1 MGFAAKENR
10 ASFFFELFAASQK
23 YQYFYI
29 AQVVSKVEKDERG
42 GGGESGGESKDDRF
56 FSLKLQ
62 SSGMSS
68 VSDYGKY
75 ELQLLYIA
83 PK

>member
-10 ASFFFELFAASQK
+10 ASFFFELFCYIPKMSI
-23 YQYFYI
+23 YFYI

-42 GGGESGGESKDDRF
+42 GGGESGVESKDDRF

-62 SSGMSS
+62 SPGMSS

-75 ELQLLYIA
+75 ELQLLYSV
-83 PK
+83 

>member
-1 MGFAAKENR
+1 MK
-10 ASFFFELFAASQK
+10 LI
-23 YQYFYI
+23 QYFYI

-68 VSDYGKY
+68 VSDYGKMNFSCCM
-75 ELQLLYIA
+75 
-83 PK
+83 

>member
-10 ASFFFELFAASQK
+10 ASFFFNFFAASQK
-23 YQYFYI
+23 CQFVYT

-42 GGGESGGESKDDRF
+42 GGGESGGESKDYRF
-56 FSLKLQ
+56 FSFKLQ

-68 VSDYGKY
+68 VSDYGKMNFSCC
-75 ELQLLYIA
+75 I
-83 PK
+83 

>member
-1 MGFAAKENR
+1 MTFFATFKKCQ
-10 ASFFFELFAASQK
+10 S
-23 YQYFYI
+23 FYI

-42 GGGESGGESKDDRF
+42 GGGESGVESKDDRF

-62 SSGMSS
+62 SPGMSS

-75 ELQLLYIA
+75 ELQLLYVA

>member
-1 MGFAAKENR
+1 MGLAAKENR
-10 ASFFFELFAASQK
+10 ASFFLELFAASQK
-23 YQYFYI
+23 CQYFYI
-29 AQVVSKVEKDERG
+29 AQVVSKVEKDEGG
-42 GGGESGGESKDDRF
+42 GGGESRVESKDDRF

-62 SSGMSS
+62 SPGMSS
-68 VSDYGKY
+68 VSDYSKY

>member
-1 MGFAAKENR
+1 MSIF
-10 ASFFFELFAASQK
+10 L
-23 YQYFYI
+23 YC
-29 AQVVSKVEKDERG
+29 QVVSKVEEDERG
-42 GGGESGGESKDDRF
+42 GGGESGGESKDDRI

-62 SSGMSS
+62 SPGMSS

-75 ELQLLYIA
+75 ELQLLYVA